1 MTKEELEQECL
12 DVIRSE
18 DRGGAF
24 MDLMFAVLD
33 EGVEE
38 TDVDQ

>member
-12 DVIRSE
+12 GVIRSE
-18 DRGGAF
+18 DSGGVF
-24 MDLMFAVLD
+24 MDLVFAVLD

-38 TDVDQ
+38 TDDDQ